1 MSNEETINA
10 KPKNRF
16 KSKEELGG
24 EIDPRINTK
33 GNPNFGK
40 GYVVPKTTNRQLRER
55 EFMNLLRKLKPH
67 VAEAIMAAVNIM
79 KNKEAAHANQLK
91 AATIILDQYKQTMQQ
106 VYDKDYDE
114 DGAEEVQQQSTPM
127 FSLKVVNGSD
137 EVAE

>member
-1 MSNEETINA
+1 MA
-10 KPKNRF
+10 KF

-40 GYVVPKTTNRQLRER
+40 GYIPPKATTNRQLRER

-114 DGAEEVQQQSTPM
+114 DGAEEIQQQQTAL

>member
-1 MSNEETINA
+1 MA
-10 KPKNRF
+10 KF

-40 GYVVPKTTNRQLRER
+40 DYIKPKFSNRELRER

-114 DGAEEVQQQSTPM
+114 DGAEEIQQQSTPL

>member
-1 MSNEETINA
+1 MA
-10 KPKNRF
+10 KF

-24 EIDPRINTK
+24 EIDPRINRK

-40 GYVVPKTTNRQLRER
+40 DYIKPKFTNRELRER

>member
-1 MSNEETINA
+1 MA
-10 KPKNRF
+10 KF

-24 EIDPRINTK
+24 EIDPRINTR

-40 GYVVPKTTNRQLRER
+40 DYIKPKFTNRELRER